1 MFLRTLGSSVL
12 GNILTGKG
20 ILKAR
25 KGVVRAGRVY
35 NDIDKNVYFWSILLA
50 ISILLSIST
59 INLALMVLIQ
69 EIKYLE

>member
-1 MFLRTLGSSVL
+1 MFLRALGSSKL

-20 ILKAR
+20 VLKAR

-50 ISILLSIST
+50 ISVLLSIST

-69 EIKYLE
+69 EIIYLE